1 VTATVGLRER
11 KKRETRRAIGEA
23 AHAMFLERGFEHV
36 TVADIARAAD
46 VSEGTVFNY
55 FPTKEDL
62 FYSGLEAF
70 EEQLIEAVR
79 LRPAG
84 ESVVAAFR
92 EFLLAR
98 SDGIPERAP
107 IIVEAA
113 RVIGA
118 SPTLQAREREIV
130 AGYADELAALLAA
143 ENGAASDDVEP
154 HVVANALMG
163 AQAAVS
169 RQVRASALAGKA
181 GRPLAVF
188 ARSQTERV
196 FDRLERGLGG
206 YAIKRGSA

>member
-1 VTATVGLRER
+1 MTATVGLRER
-11 KKRETRRAIGEA
+11 KKRETRRAIAEA
-23 AHAMFLERGFEHV
+23 AHALFLDRGFEHV

-70 EEQLIEAVR
+70 EEQLIEGVR

-84 ESVVAAFR
+84 QSVVAAFR

-130 AGYADELAALLAA
+130 ADYADELAALLAD
-143 ENGAASDDVEP
+143 ETGAASDDVEP
-154 HVVANALMG
+154 RVVANALMG

-169 RQVRASALAGKA
+169 HQVRASALAGKR
-181 GRPLAVF
+181 GRPLAAF
-188 ARSQTERV
+188 ARAQTERV
-196 FDRLERGLGG
+196 FDRLEHGLGE
-206 YAIKRGSA
+206 YAVKRG